1 MFAHKAA
8 RMTSGLLHFRRLVLA
23 DSSLIRKPTRKL
35 PQRTVQ
41 TPCQDSYDRP
51 PRRLGQ
57 FGHVRQYCR
66 ESGLSGLYYH
76 AMRHNR
82 FLGNVRK
89 MLE

>member
-8 RMTSGLLHFRRLVLA
+8 RMTSGLFHFRRLALA
-23 DSSLIRKPTRKL
+23 DSSLIRKPTHKL
-35 PQRTVQ
+35 LQRTVQ
-41 TPCQDSYDRP
+41 TPYQDSYDRP

-57 FGHVRQYCR
+57 FGHIRPYCR
-66 ESGLSGLYYH
+66 EGGLSGLSDH

-82 FLGNVRK
+82 FLGSVRK